1 MKKSD
6 FVLQT
11 QQRLL
16 MRREALR
23 RMLAGDER
31 VLRSQAEHARGDEVD
46 AAIATEQ
53 AELCSQMAS
62 METRELAQ
70 IEKALE
76 RIRRGRYGR
85 CEVCDKPISTLRLK
99 ALPYATECIACARRG
114 EGRSPS
120 SSSSAGRPIHRLAQ
134 YGLTDEDSAAEDSY
148 DDEAYESIG

>member
-1 MKKSD
+1 MKKNE

-11 QQRLL
+11 QKRLL
-16 MRREALR
+16 LRREALR

-31 VLRSQAEHARGDEVD
+31 VLRTHGEHARGDEVD

-62 METRELAQ
+62 LETRELAQ

-114 EGRSPS
+114 ERQAAPPATGS
-120 SSSSAGRPIHRLAQ
+120 SRPANRLAA
-134 YGLTDEDSAAEDSY
+134 YGFSDETATEEHF

>member
-31 VLRSQAEHARGDEVD
+31 VLRSHAEHARGDEVD

-85 CEVCDKPISTLRLK
+85 CEVCDKPISILRLK
-99 ALPYATECIACARRG
+99 ALPYATECITCARRG
-114 EGRSPS
+114 ERHGQAPHGGGRSVN
-120 SSSSAGRPIHRLAQ
+120 RLAR
-134 YGLTDEDSAAEDSY
+134 YGLPDEDSTTEDSY
-148 DDEAYESIG
+148 DEGTYESIG

>member
-31 VLRSQAEHARGDEVD
+31 VLRSHGEHARGDEVD

-99 ALPYATECIACARRG
+99 ALPYATECITCARRG
-114 EGRSPS
+114 ERHGQAPTGGGRSVN
-120 SSSSAGRPIHRLAQ
+120 RLVQ
-134 YGLTDEDSAAEDSY
+134 YDLIDEDSTTEDSY
-148 DDEAYESIG
+148 DEGTYESIG

>member
-31 VLRSQAEHARGDEVD
+31 VLRSHAEHARGDEVD

-62 METRELAQ
+62 LETRELAQ

-76 RIRRGRYGR
+76 RIRQGRYGR

-99 ALPYATECIACARRG
+99 ALPYATECIVCARRA
-114 EGRSPS
+114 EGRSTASGPGPS
-120 SSSSAGRPIHRLAQ
+120 RPVHRLAQ
-134 YGLTDEDSAAEDSY
+134 YGLADDDSAAEDSY
-148 DDEAYESIG
+148 DDGAYESIG

>member
-11 QQRLL
+11 QKRLL

-31 VLRSQAEHARGDEVD
+31 VLRSHADHARGDEVD

-85 CEVCDKPISTLRLK
+85 CEVCDKPISATRLK

-114 EGRSPS
+114 ENQRPSFNLGSGRV
-120 SSSSAGRPIHRLAQ
+120 AHRLARH
-134 YGLTDEDSAAEDSY
+134 GLGEDDTAADDAY
-148 DDEAYESIG
+148 DDGAYESIG

>member
-1 MKKSD
+1 
-6 FVLQT
+6 
-11 QQRLL
+11 
-16 MRREALR
+16 
-23 RMLAGDER
+23 
-31 VLRSQAEHARGDEVD
+31 VD

-99 ALPYATECIACARRG
+99 ALPYATECITCARRG
-114 EGRSPS
+114 EAGGAS
-120 SSSSAGRPIHRLAQ
+120 SGPGTRRPVHRLAQ
-134 YGLTDEDSAAEDSY
+134 YGLADEDAAEDSY
-148 DDEAYESIG
+148 DDGAYESIG